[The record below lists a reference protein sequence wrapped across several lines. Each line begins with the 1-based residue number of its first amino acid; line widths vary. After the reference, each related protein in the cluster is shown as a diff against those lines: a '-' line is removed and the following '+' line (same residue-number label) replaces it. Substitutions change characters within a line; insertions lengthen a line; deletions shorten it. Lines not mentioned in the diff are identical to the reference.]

1 VKKVSFVNEFRMVK
15 EHPLGKGE
23 VHSSILCG
31 STTKTHRI
39 WLFASIAESA
49 FGKYRQNKT
58 RSSPLIVIPT
68 APSGAIVL
76 EAVKV
81 WPGKAGVCREV
92 GTTANLDSSCARWR
106 ERSHG
111 RDEETDFQIEQR
123 N

>member
-1 VKKVSFVNEFRMVK
+1 MLLWVDGIPKFRGRVS
-15 EHPLGKGE
+15 
-23 VHSSILCG
+23 
-31 STTKTHRI
+31 T
-39 WLFASIAESA
+39 
-49 FGKYRQNKT
+49 
-58 RSSPLIVIPT
+58 SPLSLVLAQNTERLRKSTYCSYPIGFDNLAIVIPT

-81 WPGKAGVCREV
+81 WPGKAGACRKV

>member
-1 VKKVSFVNEFRMVK
+1 MEEWVRRFGASLPMRMTA
-15 EHPLGKGE
+15 
-23 VHSSILCG
+23 SWFG
-31 STTKTHRI
+31 S
-39 WLFASIAESA
+39 LDLP
-49 FGKYRQNKT
+49 NT
-58 RSSPLIVIPT
+58 RLWRDWT
-68 APSGAIVL
+68 APESELPSDRHPDRTKRAIVL

-81 WPGKAGVCREV
+81 WPGKAGACRKV